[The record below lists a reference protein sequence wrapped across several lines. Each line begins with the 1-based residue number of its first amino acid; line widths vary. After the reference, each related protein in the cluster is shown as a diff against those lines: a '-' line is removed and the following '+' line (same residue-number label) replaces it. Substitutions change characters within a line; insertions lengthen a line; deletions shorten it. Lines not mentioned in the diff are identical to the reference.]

1 MAALRA
7 MAAEDLG
14 LLAPRTLLQSGN
26 LVFGA
31 AAGDGETIAG
41 RLSGAIAARFGV
53 ETPVIL
59 RSLSD
64 IHAVIAANPF
74 PGAASHHP
82 DRLLVAF
89 LSAAPSAEGVE
100 RLRAAAR
107 DGEGLEARGS
117 DLFLHYPAGAGA
129 SRLTQAVI
137 DRRLGVTGTAR
148 NWNTVTA
155 LAQLAAEL
163 SAGFEADGKAV

>member
-14 LLAPRTLLQSGN
+14 LRDPRTLLQSGN

-31 AAGDGETIAG
+31 AVGEGETIAG
-41 RLSGAIAARFGV
+41 RLAGAVATRFGV
-53 ETPVIL
+53 ETPVIV

-64 IHAVIAANPF
+64 IQAVIAAGPF
-74 PGAASHHP
+74 AEAALQHP
-82 DRLLVAF
+82 DRVLVAF

-100 RLRAAAR
+100 SLRAAAR
-107 DGEGLEARGS
+107 DGEAVAARGRE
-117 DLFLHYPAGAGA
+117 LFVHYPAGAGA
-129 SRLTQAVI
+129 SRLTQPII